1 MWRFAFKWNANSHL
15 QIYGHDF
22 QAVKGG
28 KGILGW
34 DQVSAPSGWVQVS
47 CSWVRD
53 WGRGRLT
60 DGLVQRCR
68 CCTCLHV
75 EKRIRHLNQSCWFTG
90 ASMFHHLQP
99 HAVGS
104 DRKKWYHGY
113 KRRKK
118 GSWSEDCLGFSL
130 DTECWALCQRRGS
143 DEGILLHAERIQ
155 LRWFGH
161 LTRMLSGCLY
171 VRCFRHVLL
180 RGGPGADTGH
190 TAEIVS
196 LGWHNNIS
204 VSHKNRWSRLAWRG
218 GGLASLLRLLS
229 PWLGLRWAA
238 ENANCTDHF
247 TQIGDTPKKV
257 SHINNIF
264 MVDTWN
270 DLITVKMLMIILPQ
284 CRNILHIWEEM
295 APKTETQINQCF
307 IWQKTQRNTKRTERN
322 GCNTKGKKSMHFS
335 SLYKPAI
342 WDL

>member
-1 MWRFAFKWNANSHL
+1 MHPGLGPSFCPKWTSSSILFMSEGLREGETDRWIGAAMQMLYRPECWEENS
-15 QIYGHDF
+15 
-22 QAVKGG
+22 A
-28 KGILGW
+28 
-34 DQVSAPSGWVQVS
+34 
-47 CSWVRD
+47 
-53 WGRGRLT
+53 
-60 DGLVQRCR
+60 
-68 CCTCLHV
+68 
-75 EKRIRHLNQSCWFTG
+75 LNRSCWFTG
-90 ASMFHHLQP
+90 ASMFHHLQL

-104 DRKKWYHGY
+104 DRKKLYHGY

-204 VSHKNRWSRLAWRG
+204 VSHKNSWSRLDWRG

-238 ENANCTDHF
+238 ANANCTDHF
-247 TQIGDTPKKV
+247 TQ
-257 SHINNIF
+257 
-264 MVDTWN
+264 
-270 DLITVKMLMIILPQ
+270 
-284 CRNILHIWEEM
+284 
-295 APKTETQINQCF
+295 
-307 IWQKTQRNTKRTERN
+307 
-322 GCNTKGKKSMHFS
+322 KSLS
-335 SLYKPAI
+335 Y
-342 WDL
+342 